1 MLDPEKQVKHRFFTE
16 KIQRVRFWTEKFTT
30 CDFWEWKNLGI
41 WEESVFEFEKKY
53 VLAAK
58 KTFAYRKSR
67 FESFYS
73 KSEQSDFELGKFCIV
88 F

>member
-16 KIQRVRFWTEKFTT
+16 KLHRVRFWTEKFTT
-30 CDFWEWKNLGI
+30 CVFWEWKNLRI

-58 KTFAYRKSR
+58 KHLHTENHILNHFI
-67 FESFYS
+67 
-73 KSEQSDFELGKFCIV
+73 QSLNNQTLN
-88 F
+88 